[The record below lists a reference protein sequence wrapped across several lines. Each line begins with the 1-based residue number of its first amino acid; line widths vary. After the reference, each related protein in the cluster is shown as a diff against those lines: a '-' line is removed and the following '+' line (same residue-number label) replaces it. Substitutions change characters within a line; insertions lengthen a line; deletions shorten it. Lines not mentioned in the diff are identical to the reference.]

1 MRLSIRMRMLLS
13 HTSSSYC
20 RMRRCRSWLHTFLGF
35 YLKWWFYGKEK
46 VYCYFASARSCKS
59 KLVKSRCLVEP
70 VWMELIKNRILRLLG
85 SLLGN
90 NCSEL
95 FLLSVGNWYL
105 WEIIVRRCVLQ
116 EVFRFLL
123 CSFKLWPVCKE
134 FAIKLV
140 CLLSCITKNR
150 LRSQR
155 HLLLTYSNI
164 VCKVF
169 NLDEVISGGVKKG
182 IIHVGKKDCSFCKTK
197 WGCG

>member
-1 MRLSIRMRMLLS
+1 MIAYVLE
-13 HTSSSYC
+13 
-20 RMRRCRSWLHTFLGF
+20 F
-35 YLKWWFYGKEK
+35 YLKLWFYGKEK

-85 SLLGN
+85 SLLGT